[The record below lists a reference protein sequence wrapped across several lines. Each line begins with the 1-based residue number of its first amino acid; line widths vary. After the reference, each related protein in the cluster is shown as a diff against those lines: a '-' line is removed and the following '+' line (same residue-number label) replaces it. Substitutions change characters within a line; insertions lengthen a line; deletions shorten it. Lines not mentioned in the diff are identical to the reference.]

1 MHENGKKS
9 YQIFCHR
16 NSKPLTSMDIDI
28 PILLENKHE
37 QNLESELRNIYMTNK
52 FKNVFEYLLA

>member
-1 MHENGKKS
+1 
-9 YQIFCHR
+9 
-16 NSKPLTSMDIDI
+16 MDIDI

-52 FKNVFEYLLA
+52 FKNVF